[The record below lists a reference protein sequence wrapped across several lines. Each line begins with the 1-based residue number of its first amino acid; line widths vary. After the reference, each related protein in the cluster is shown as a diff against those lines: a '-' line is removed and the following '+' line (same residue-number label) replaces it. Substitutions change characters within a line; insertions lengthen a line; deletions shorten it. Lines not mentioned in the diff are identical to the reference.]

1 MSNLQLNS
9 IGNIRQLANPVEHS
23 ELSLT
28 TSALEFFTDFTEIQ
42 PLVVESNLSAVDT
55 IKLMKKTHV
64 RLKLVVNSEEELV
77 GIVSVD
83 DLLERKIVQKLDKGE
98 ARSDLSL
105 TDFMTPRSKL
115 KVLEY
120 KEISTSNIIKVISA
134 LENSGQ
140 QHCLVVDSY
149 ENIIR
154 GLFSVS
160 DISRKLKVDIDIHD
174 KPSFSKLADKLD

>member
-9 IGNIRQLANPVEHS
+9 IGNIRQLANPVEHL

-28 TSALEFFTDFTEIQ
+28 SPALEFFTDFTEVQ
-42 PLVVESNLSAVDT
+42 PLVVESSLSAVDT
-55 IKLMKKTHV
+55 VKLMKKTHV
-64 RLKLVVNSEEELV
+64 RLKLVVNSEDEFV
-77 GIVSVD
+77 GIVSAD
-83 DLLERKIVQKLDKGE
+83 NLLERKIVQKLDKGE
-98 ARSDLSL
+98 ARSDLPV
-105 TDFMTPRSKL
+105 TDFMIPRSKL

-120 KEISTSNIIKVISA
+120 KEIENSTINKVISA

-140 QHCLVVDSY
+140 QHCLVVDSN

-174 KPSFSKLADKLD
+174 QPSFSKLADRLD